1 MKKSNQK
8 NVFTLTTQSTSP
20 TGDEESIAK
29 VLDWFSRSTDRS
41 DRLDSAGGPE
51 VRKGSDQNAVVSKS
65 RSEDPFK
72 NDGGGTSGL
81 LQRKLNEA
89 KALRAAHRSPSTELL
104 DTEDNV
110 YLPRMKSVWD
120 RHKIGPKVLIIKSLI
135 PKNRRQTPGDLSA
148 DSSRGNNADMTSE
161 PGRYS
166 WKGTYGGE
174 SEQRAVISPQ
184 TEAGYPPHSS
194 SSQEVQG
201 PNIPVWN
208 YRRYSD
214 LAASPQAAERRGSDA
229 GSVNVSRMIQPRLSV
244 ENESQSKSNPRP
256 DRISQSTD
264 IQLGDEPCRASKSD
278 ADLQTR
284 YSPSSYSRSRSYVDN
299 LQGGDDALIDLKKQT
314 GRNPYKDASL
324 NREDKRVRPSVSPVR
339 NADTTDTDRDYS
351 PRRNVQYL
359 PHQDSSAD
367 KIKQL
372 KSFWEQE
379 RKPCF
384 YGGGVSRGPRQS
396 KVNKRFTKSEY
407 DLSALGSGD
416 NSEGNNPNVAGA
428 GTESANLGASQTQF
442 NSLRNFWDDATS
454 GKPKS
459 TLRTQLSAKDFICK
473 EPEFLPKTRPVA
485 AKLSPTLQKMSTI
498 DGSRDLSRQETG
510 KEYRPHRSRRDSF
523 ETSSSRSDLMRRAA
537 SMFTLSAPDENDQVQ
552 MYPGPSHLQSG
563 NLRQNSQKSVAAR
576 RPAEET
582 DTPTP
587 RARAYIPTDYRHYL
601 GMTDE
606 ASFQASLA
614 PNPEDEE
621 EKDSYGFNLGRSVRV
636 SSPVSSEER
645 HGRRSGK
652 MSQRLWANYSSD
664 TGPDSSLSS
673 TSDSWSNS
681 HKNSNREHSISVI
694 YGIIQ

>member
-41 DRLDSAGGPE
+41 EWTNSAGGPE
-51 VRKGSDQNAVVSKS
+51 VRKGYDQNAVVSKS

-89 KALRAAHRSPSTELL
+89 KALRAGHRSASTELL

-110 YLPRMKSVWD
+110 YIPRMKSVWD

-135 PKNRRQTPGDLSA
+135 PKHRWQTPGDLSA
-148 DSSRGNNADMTSE
+148 DISRGKNADLTSE
-161 PGRYS
+161 PRRYS
-166 WKGTYGGE
+166 WKGSYGGE

-184 TEAGYPPHSS
+184 TEAEYPPYSS
-194 SSQEVQG
+194 SSQEAHG

-214 LAASPQAAERRGSDA
+214 LAASPQVADRRVSDA
-229 GSVNVSRMIQPRLSV
+229 GSVNVSRMFQPRPN
-244 ENESQSKSNPRP
+244 EATESQFKSRL
-256 DRISQSTD
+256 DSISQSAD
-264 IQLGDEPCRASKSD
+264 DEPSRAPKSD
-278 ADLQTR
+278 ADLQSR
-284 YSPSSYSRSRSYVDN
+284 YSPSSYSRSRTYVDN
-299 LQGGDDALIDLKKQT
+299 LQGGDDAMINLKKQT
-314 GRNPYKDASL
+314 GGNPYKDASW
-324 NREDKRVRPSVSPVR
+324 NSEDKRVRLSVSPVR

-351 PRRNVQYL
+351 PRRNEQYL
-359 PHQDSSAD
+359 PHQESSVD

-379 RKPCF
+379 RKPSY
-384 YGGGVSRGPRQS
+384 YGADVPRGPRQP

-407 DLSALGSGD
+407 DLSAVGNGD
-416 NSEGNNPNVAGA
+416 NSDVDGA
-428 GTESANLGASQTQF
+428 GTESANLGTSQMQF
-442 NSLRNFWDDATS
+442 NSLRNFWDEATS

-459 TLRTQLSAKDFICK
+459 TVGKEPLRTQLLAKDFICK
-473 EPEFLPKTRPVA
+473 EPEILPKTRPVA
-485 AKLSPTLQKMSTI
+485 AKLSPALQKRSAI
-498 DGSRDLSRQETG
+498 EGPRDLRRQYTG
-510 KEYRPHRSRRDSF
+510 KEYRPHGTRKDSF
-523 ETSSSRSDLMRRAA
+523 ESSSSRSNSMRRAA
-537 SMFTLSAPDENDQVQ
+537 SMFTLFAPDENAQVE
-552 MYPGPSHLQSG
+552 MDPGPSHLQSG

-582 DTPTP
+582 ETPTP

-621 EKDSYGFNLGRSVRV
+621 EKDGYGFNLGGPVRV
-636 SSPVSSEER
+636 SAPVSSEER
-645 HGRRSGK
+645 HSRRSSK

-681 HKNSNREHSISVI
+681 PKNSNREHSISVI